1 MTNPGLLRIA
11 FGRYLQSL
19 DPDLD
24 VNEGLLQN
32 LDEWV
37 TREGSILKPRFP
49 APLGMRANTRF
60 RVLSCIFGALAQANG
75 GRVPAGSP
83 VYVLYYFRAWD
94 EARRRPILCIE
105 GLGVG
110 LGARPFADGVDVIY
124 YIAQENYPVEY
135 VERDFPLRVERYAV
149 RPDSGGPG
157 YHRGGAG
164 VVRDV
169 RVLCERAELATRM
182 ENTLV
187 APYGVA
193 GGRAGRTGRVIL
205 NPGTPGERELPA
217 LGDGIVLERGDL
229 LRFETCGGGGWGDPA
244 HARPRARA
252 PGRGPRLRH
261 SARRARGLRRGAR
274 RRHPRRST
282 RPPPTRSAAGARATS
297 PSSTAAPA
305 STQAEARWR
314 AARSA
319 VGVMNGAGGGGSV
332 LWDLDARGVATVTLN
347 RPEVNNAYNGD
358 LIQGLHEALDALGAS
373 PSLRVLVLRGNGKHF
388 QAGVDLRWLSEVA
401 KRCLPRRTSASR
413 APPPRRCGGSTG
425 SPVPTVALVQGGC
438 FGGGTGF
445 AAACDVVVAGED
457 AIFSI
462 SETRWGLMAG
472 IILPQLCQ
480 AIGLRQ
486 VRRYA
491 LTGERFD
498 AQEAR
503 RIGLVHVVC
512 ASEALAE
519 EGARIVDAV
528 LMNAPGATA
537 ATKLRALQVAE
548 AFVDDGAF
556 RDLVREH
563 AATRQGDEAA
573 EGVASF
579 REKRAARWYPGR
591 A

>member
-1 MTNPGLLRIA
+1 ML
-11 FGRYLQSL
+11 
-19 DPDLD
+19 
-24 VNEGLLQN
+24 
-32 LDEWV
+32 
-37 TREGSILKPRFP
+37 
-49 APLGMRANTRF
+49 
-60 RVLSCIFGALAQANG
+60 
-75 GRVPAGSP
+75 
-83 VYVLYYFRAWD
+83 
-94 EARRRPILCIE
+94 
-105 GLGVG
+105 
-110 LGARPFADGVDVIY
+110 
-124 YIAQENYPVEY
+124 
-135 VERDFPLRVERYAV
+135 
-149 RPDSGGPG
+149 
-157 YHRGGAG
+157 
-164 VVRDV
+164 
-169 RVLCERAELATRM
+169 
-182 ENTLV
+182 
-187 APYGVA
+187 
-193 GGRAGRTGRVIL
+193 
-205 NPGTPGERELPA
+205 
-217 LGDGIVLERGDL
+217 
-229 LRFETCGGGGWGDPA
+229 
-244 HARPRARA
+244 
-252 PGRGPRLRH
+252 
-261 SARRARGLRRGAR
+261 
-274 RRHPRRST
+274 
-282 RPPPTRSAAGARATS
+282 
-297 PSSTAAPA
+297 
-305 STQAEARWR
+305 
-314 AARSA
+314 
-319 VGVMNGAGGGGSV
+319 
-332 LWDLDARGVATVTLN
+332 
-347 RPEVNNAYNGD
+347 
-358 LIQGLHEALDALGAS
+358 
-373 PSLRVLVLRGNGKHF
+373 
-388 QAGVDLRWLSEVA
+388 
-401 KRCLPRRTSASR
+401 
-413 APPPRRCGGSTG
+413 
-425 SPVPTVALVQGGC
+425 TVALVQGGC

-563 AATRQGDEAA
+563 AATRQRDEAA